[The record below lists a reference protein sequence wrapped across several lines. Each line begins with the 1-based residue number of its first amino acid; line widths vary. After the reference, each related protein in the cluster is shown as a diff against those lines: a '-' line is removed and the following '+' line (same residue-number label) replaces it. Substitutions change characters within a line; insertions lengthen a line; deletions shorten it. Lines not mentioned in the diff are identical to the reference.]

1 MSDYK
6 FQGIIVDIKA
16 DNSHAS
22 ARVYTSLDN
31 ANLDNGKTQISAGA
45 LVIASANDLTKL
57 DVATT
62 GSTAVLGVATQDRA
76 VGDSRPLT
84 YTRLGLVHMI
94 KDAAALPAGA
104 KVIPSTQG
112 TIKAATNS
120 DADSLL
126 TIGRCVEGSAA
137 VVGGEVVT
145 VQLIL

>member
-1 MSDYK
+1 MTDYK

-22 ARVYTSLDN
+22 ARVHTSLDN

-94 KDAAALPAGA
+94 KDAAALPAGSL
-104 KVIPSTQG
+104 VVPSTQG
-112 TIKAATNS
+112 TVKAGGVGEEI
-120 DADSLL
+120 LL